1 MRTLIA
7 SILMLGLAA
16 CATQPRELTLNELE
30 TPEYLVTERRRLPV
44 DFAQIQQA
52 LFKHRDLCGET
63 FVFEMVPNAS
73 SYGHVV
79 YRPTPDAGW
88 DRSVVISL
96 VLLHNRSVNAK
107 AYSYYAGQMDTV
119 YRMFSA
125 MMKPEVC
132 GIAEGWE
139 NTFSH

>member
-1 MRTLIA
+1 MKALLA
-7 SILMLGLAA
+7 SFVLVVLTA
-16 CATQPRELTLNELE
+16 CATQPGSLTLIELE
-30 TPEYLVTERRRLPV
+30 TPQYMVTQRNRLPV

-52 LFKHRDLCGET
+52 LFKHEALCGQT
-63 FVFEMVPNAS
+63 FVFEMAPNAS
-73 SYGHVV
+73 AYGRVV

-107 AYSYYAGQMDTV
+107 AYSYYSGQLDTV
-119 YRMFSA
+119 YQMFSA

-132 GIAEGWE
+132 GIADGWE
-139 NTFSH
+139 NTFNL

>member
-16 CATQPRELTLNELE
+16 CATQPAGLTLIELE
-30 TPEYLVTERRRLPV
+30 TPRYLVTERRRLPV

-52 LFKHRDLCGET
+52 LFKHRDLCGQT
-63 FVFEMVPNAS
+63 YVFEMAPNS
-73 SYGHVV
+73 SAYGRVV

-96 VLLHNRSVNAK
+96 VLLHNRTVNAK
-107 AYSYYAGQMDTV
+107 AYSYYAGHMDTV
-119 YRMFSA
+119 HRMFSA

-132 GIAEGWE
+132 GIADGWE

>member
-1 MRTLIA
+1 MKALIA
-7 SILMLGLAA
+7 SILIAGLAA
-16 CATQPRELTLNELE
+16 CAAQPRGLTINELE
-30 TPEYLVTERRRLPV
+30 TPEHLVTERRRLPV
-44 DFAQIQQA
+44 DFAQVQQA
-52 LFKHRDLCGET
+52 LFKHEALCGET
-63 FVFEMVPNAS
+63 FVFEMVPDTSA
-73 SYGHVV
+73 YGRVV

-107 AYSYYAGQMDTV
+107 AYSYYAGSLDTV

-139 NTFSH
+139 NSFSH

>member
-1 MRTLIA
+1 MKALLA
-7 SILMLGLAA
+7 SLVLALLAA
-16 CATQPRELTLNELE
+16 CAAQPHALTLIDLE
-30 TPEYLVTERRRLPV
+30 TDQYLVTERRRLPV
-44 DFAQIQQA
+44 DFAEVQQA
-52 LFKHRDLCGET
+52 LFKHEALCGQT
-63 FVFEMVPNAS
+63 FVFEMAPNS
-73 SYGHVV
+73 SAYGRVV

-107 AYSYYAGQMDTV
+107 AYSYYSGQLETI
-119 YRMFSA
+119 YQMFSA

-132 GIAEGWE
+132 GIADGWE

>member
-1 MRTLIA
+1 MKALIA
-7 SILMLGLAA
+7 PILLAILA
-16 CATQPRELTLNELE
+16 GCAARPEALTLAELE
-30 TPEYLVTERRRLPV
+30 TPRYMVTERRRLPA

-52 LFKHRDLCGET
+52 LFKHQALCGET
-63 FVFEMVPNAS
+63 FVFEMEPNAS
-73 SYGHVV
+73 AYGRVV

-107 AYSYYAGQMDTV
+107 AYSYYAGRLDTV

-132 GIAEGWE
+132 GIADGWE